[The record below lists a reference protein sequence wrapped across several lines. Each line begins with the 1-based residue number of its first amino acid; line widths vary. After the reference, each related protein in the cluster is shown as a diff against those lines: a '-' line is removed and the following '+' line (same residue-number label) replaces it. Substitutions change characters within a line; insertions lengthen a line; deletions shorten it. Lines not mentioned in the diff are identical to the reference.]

1 MEEEQWRRHQEEEQL
16 HLRAQQEQQR
26 QRAEPE
32 REKRTFQMNNYE
44 RPDPYGV
51 AANRDEVDYTVSNR
65 SSLKSAPESEAPS
78 AYRNGSSSHSDSGW
92 SSTSSQRGYQKDQPQ
107 TNAELERQRIIQEM
121 RKTTS
126 LVNDN
131 SWIRQRAASSSREPS
146 SMPNTMRRGESL
158 DNLDSSGTSSWRQ
171 TPWTNQ
177 SSSYNSLSSSQDF
190 SRPSSIVSTSNRSY
204 LRTPSSSLPPVS
216 GGTGRTGSLSQTSS
230 VASTSPRTLS
240 PTQASQ
246 PGSQQ
251 KRSVSG
257 KKLCSYCNNNLG
269 KGAAMIIESLGL
281 CYHIQCF
288 KCVACESDLGGSQT
302 GAEVRIRNNE
312 LYCNSCYTRFKTVRQ
327 PTPM

>member
-1 MEEEQWRRHQEEEQL
+1 MY
-16 HLRAQQEQQR
+16 
-26 QRAEPE
+26 
-32 REKRTFQMNNYE
+32 NYE

-51 AANRDEVDYTVSNR
+51 AANRDELDYTASNR
-65 SSLKSAPESEAPS
+65 SSLKSAPESDEPS
-78 AYRNGSSSHSDSGW
+78 GYRNGGSGHSDNGW

-107 TNAELERQRIIQEM
+107 ANAELERQRILQEM

-131 SWIRQRAASSSREPS
+131 SWIRQRASSASREPS
-146 SMPNTMRRGESL
+146 SLPNTMRRGESL
-158 DNLDSSGTSSWRQ
+158 DNLDSSGTSSWKQ

-204 LRTPSSSLPPVS
+204 MRGPSSLQPAS
-216 GGTGRTGSLSQTSS
+216 GGTGRTGSLSQASS

-246 PGSQQ
+246 SGSQQ
-251 KRSVSG
+251 RRSVSG
-257 KKLCSYCNNNLG
+257 KKLCSYCSNNLG

-312 LYCNSCYTRFKTVRQ
+312 LYCNSCYTRFKTLRQ